1 MMMVLQRLKTLLVER
16 KNRAGVD
23 RCGEGTRLPGFI
35 DRRAAGA
42 RISVGKG
49 CLIQGHLVVERDD
62 SRLEIGD
69 HVLVGG
75 GSVIDCALS
84 VRIEDDVMISYQC
97 IIADS
102 DNHSVYPELRTN
114 DLQTWMA
121 ERRHDWSH
129 SPMAPVVIQ
138 RGAWIGARSIILKGV
153 TIGEGAVVGMGSV
166 VTHDVPPR
174 TVVVGNPARV
184 VREIGPVP
192 AGVATAS

>member
-1 MMMVLQRLKTLLVER
+1 
-16 KNRAGVD
+16 
-23 RCGEGTRLPGFI
+23 
-35 DRRAAGA
+35 
-42 RISVGKG
+42 
-49 CLIQGHLVVERDD
+49 LVVERDD